1 MSKAVTNCL
10 LLAALTLAG
19 AAHAN
24 PNETFPGG
32 QTVILRG
39 LVVSESTA
47 ADLEFVNRA
56 KTANRC
62 SLSLAAADGSSL
74 GPDVTLTLK
83 ALEARPFPDVFEHLA
98 RFYNNAEAKATISC
112 TRAFFA
118 HGTLADAVT
127 GKLERISPDLDY
139 GAAPSRVLKAKAVA
153 CPAGATCYDAPGV
166 VHIPTVAMPAGRVA
180 FPTPPG
186 IARRF
191 RASLDVT
198 VGPWFPEAP
207 SAKHLIYWFVIS
219 KNIDMPGMLYFRGPG
234 KSQAFA
240 RHGVG
245 LTHPDKLKIIKPF
258 TAEVGRTY
266 RVDNDYDM
274 TKQTLKITVTDLA
287 TGQVKVTL
295 NGRPNLTSYTIKPKA
310 KLLVDMGFVPSSNPT
325 EVPSYGWTYANVHVE
340 AFVK

>member
-1 MSKAVTNCL
+1 MFRTVTNCL
-10 LLAALTLAG
+10 LLAALTTAG
-19 AAHAN
+19 AAHAHL
-24 PNETFPGG
+24 NEIFQGG
-32 QTVILRG
+32 ETVTLRG
-39 LVVSESTA
+39 LVVSESTT
-47 ADLEFVNRA
+47 ADLAFVNRA

-74 GPDVTLTLK
+74 GPEVTLTL
-83 ALEARPFPDVFEHLA
+83 EAFETRSFPDVFEHLTQL
-98 RFYNNAEAKATISC
+98 YDNAEAKATISC
-112 TRAFFA
+112 ARPFYA

-127 GKLERISPDLDY
+127 GRLDPIAPEVDY
-139 GAAPSRVLKAKAVA
+139 EAAPSRVLTAKAIA

-166 VHIPTVAMPAGRVA
+166 VHVPTVAKPDGRLAFPAPAGV
-180 FPTPPG
+180 
-186 IARRF
+186 ARRF

-198 VGPWFPEAP
+198 VGPWYPEAP
-207 SAKHLIYWFVIS
+207 SAKHLIYWFVVS

-234 KSQAFA
+234 KSEAFA
-240 RHGVG
+240 RHGIR
-245 LTHPDKLKIIKPF
+245 LTHPDKLKVIKPF

-274 TKQTLKITVTDLA
+274 TRKTLKITVTDLT

-295 NGRPNLTSYTIKPKA
+295 NAKPNVTSYTVKPNA
-310 KLLVDMGFVPSSNPT
+310 KLLVDMGFVPGLNPT